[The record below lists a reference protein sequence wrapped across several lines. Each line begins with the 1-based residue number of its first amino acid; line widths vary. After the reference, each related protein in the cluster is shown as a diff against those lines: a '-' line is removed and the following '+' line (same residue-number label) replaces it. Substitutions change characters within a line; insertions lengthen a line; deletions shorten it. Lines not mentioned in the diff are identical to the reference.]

1 MRTRTRRE
9 RSEILV
15 RAASE
20 RNLAVTAAILV
31 ATLVFLGS
39 PARSPIQ
46 AGQAG
51 GLGGASASVVGLA
64 VGGAAMAAPGDGVLA
79 ADDAASSIVDRGIY
93 YTAYVVKPGDTVG
106 DIAEA
111 FGTSVDGVISFNNIV
126 NTRALRVGQILKIPS
141 MAGILVTAKAGDTV
155 DSLAAAYSVEAD
167 GIIEANGL
175 LSPDL
180 PAEKVVFLPDAKLPS
195 FQLREING
203 DLFRWPVRGWIT
215 SRYGWRSDPF
225 TGNRSFHDGID
236 IGAGLGT
243 VIGAAMEGR
252 VVETGYSSSFGNY
265 VLLSH
270 HSGWMSFYG
279 HMSRID
285 VKAGQWVGIGQR
297 IGLVGNTGYS
307 TGPHLHFTV
316 FKNGRSMNPTVVLH

>member
-1 MRTRTRRE
+1 MRKRTRRD

-15 RAASE
+15 KAASE
-20 RNLAVTAAILV
+20 RNLAFTAAVLV
-31 ATLVFLGS
+31 ASLVFLGS
-39 PARSPIQ
+39 PTRNPGPT
-46 AGQAG
+46 GQAS

-64 VGGAAMAAPGDGVLA
+64 AGGAAIAAPGDGVLA
-79 ADDAASSIVDRGIY
+79 SDDAATTTVDRGIY
-93 YTAYVVKPGDTVG
+93 YTAYAVKSGDTVG

-126 NTRALRVGQILKIPS
+126 NTRALRVGQILKVPS

-155 DSLAAAYSVEAD
+155 DSLAAAYDIEAD

-175 LSPDL
+175 LSPNL
-180 PAEKVVFLPDAKLPS
+180 KAEKVVFLPDAQLPS

-236 IGAGLGT
+236 IGANLGT
-243 VIGAAMEGR
+243 PIGAAMEGR

-316 FKNGRSMNPTVVLH
+316 FKHGRTTNPTVVLH